1 MFVCFTACFGNSP
14 ATKFYRLSIDEFS
27 ELGMVSKTL
36 GIMPVTIPAYLKQAQ
51 IVTQSSSTEYK
62 LSDFNQWLEPLNE
75 VIANTLSEAFSKSF
89 KSVSVFPWLKMQPD
103 LVLTLNITKF
113 HCIDRNVKLYS
124 EQDEPINNE
133 LNHCQLS
140 ASWSVREKDKVL
152 CEKQI
157 EIDDEL
163 VDFDYGS
170 VTLSMSALLSRFAKD
185 VLGSF
190 KECYK
195 N

>member
-62 LSDFNQWLEPLNE
+62 LSDFNQYIGDLD
-75 VIANTLSEAFSKSF
+75 VSKVKRMVWMFRFNNFFNMS
-89 KSVSVFPWLKMQPD
+89 LKNWD
-103 LVLTLNITKF
+103 T
-113 HCIDRNVKLYS
+113 RNVKDM
-124 EQDEPINNE
+124 ENMFND
-133 LNHCQLS
+133 
-140 ASWSVREKDKVL
+140 AR
-152 CEKQI
+152 
-157 EIDDEL
+157 
-163 VDFDYGS
+163 
-170 VTLSMSALLSRFAKD
+170 
-185 VLGSF
+185 SF
-190 KECYK
+190 